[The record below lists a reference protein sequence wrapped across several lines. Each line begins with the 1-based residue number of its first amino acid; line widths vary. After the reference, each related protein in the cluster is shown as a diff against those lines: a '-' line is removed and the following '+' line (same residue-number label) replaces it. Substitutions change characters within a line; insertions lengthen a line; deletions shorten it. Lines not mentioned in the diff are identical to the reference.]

1 MLILQA
7 LHIILKVK
15 RDDDYASVKQMP
27 LFFEFYISYA
37 STSYITHLTSN
48 IDWHISSCYCLMNSF
63 VLKATLLFCLPLC
76 LFSCSEKTKTP
87 DLSSLI
93 LSLKETGELVTV
105 QYTLSKV
112 IRASDDQTWYKIGD
126 RKILINCEAN
136 VKAGVNLQGITK
148 ENFSRENDSTIS
160 ITLPHAQFFSL
171 SIPPE
176 KIQVA
181 YQETGLFRDAFSANE
196 REQLVAQAEPQ
207 IRSLVDSLGILQT
220 AETNADVFVKH
231 LFQSA
236 GFKIISITHQ

>member
-1 MLILQA
+1 
-7 LHIILKVK
+7 
-15 RDDDYASVKQMP
+15 
-27 LFFEFYISYA
+27 
-37 STSYITHLTSN
+37 
-48 IDWHISSCYCLMNSF
+48 MNSF
-63 VLKATLLFCLPLC
+63 VLKATLLFCISLG
-76 LFSCSEKTKTP
+76 LFSCGKKLQAP
-87 DLSSLI
+87 GLSSLI

-136 VKAGVNLQGITK
+136 VKAGINLQGITSD
-148 ENFSRENDSTIS
+148 NFKRENDSAIS

-171 SIPPE
+171 SIPPD
-176 KIQVA
+176 KIQVS
-181 YQETGLFRDAFSANE
+181 YQEIGAFRDAFSANE

-207 IRSLVDSLGILQT
+207 IRSLVDSLGVLQT

-236 GFKIISITHQ
+236 GFTTIIITHQ